1 MEVFTPSETLE
12 VVVFGA
18 TLSVILFCSLPPFRP
33 FGVQSRTSVT
43 SPVFPIQLLIN

>member
-1 MEVFTPSETLE
+1 MFTLSEILE

-33 FGVQSRTSVT
+33 FGVQSGTSLT
-43 SPVFPIQLLIN
+43 SPVFST